1 MLKIVRG
8 ARSIDVKSQNA
19 TLIVK
24 KRGSTMNFNHDVG
37 NLIKRIRRNG
47 LIKSALLSVF
57 VAFLAVAV
65 FAAVGWFVGFK
76 LIWLY
81 AVAFVGVF
89 ACAFPMLYFIKYKC
103 TAEQA
108 AAKIDALG
116 LEERILT
123 RKKLENDDSYIAR
136 RQRADALEAL
146 SKVNEK
152 RLSFVLST
160 ALIIGLTLSAELCI
174 GMSTL
179 SALAANNVIGSGKDY
194 VSGEPNEVVSYHL
207 TYMAGDGGTL
217 LGELAQTVNEG
228 ENGTYVIAIPDEGY
242 VFVKWS
248 DASKKSVR
256 IDQEVT
262 ANVTVTA
269 VFEKLDDFSANEDL
283 LNSNSSGN
291 SNKIPGSNK
300 KGDVDMPPDENNKN
314 NGPGNNDSSAGG
326 AGGQFDPNNQ
336 IIDGDTYYGDTVYD
350 NAVND
355 ANNRVNSDG
364 SMSDGQK
371 DVIGGYYD
379 GIEK

>member
-1 MLKIVRG
+1 
-8 ARSIDVKSQNA
+8 
-19 TLIVK
+19 
-24 KRGSTMNFNHDVG
+24 MNFNHDVG

-123 RKKLENDDSYIAR
+123 MKKLENGDSYIAR

-174 GMSTL
+174 GTATL

-269 VFEKLDDFSANEDL
+269 VFEKLDDFSADEDL
-283 LNSNSSGN
+283 LNPNSSGN

>member
-1 MLKIVRG
+1 
-8 ARSIDVKSQNA
+8 
-19 TLIVK
+19 
-24 KRGSTMNFNHDVG
+24 MNFNHDVG

-89 ACAFPMLYFIKYKC
+89 ACAFPMFYFIKYKC
-103 TAEQA
+103 SAEQA

-123 RKKLENDDSYIAR
+123 MKKLENDDSYIAR

-174 GMSTL
+174 GMTTI

-248 DASKKSVR
+248 DASRDSVR

-269 VFEKLDDFSANEDL
+269 VFERLDDFSADEDL
-283 LNSNSSGN
+283 FNPNSNN
-291 SNKIPGSNK
+291 NNNNEIPGSNK
-300 KGDVDMPPDENNKN
+300 NNGIDMPPDENNNK
-314 NGPGNNDSSAGG
+314 NGPNSNEDAGGG

-364 SMSDGQK
+364 SMSEGQK